1 MTTTGISETTSV
13 QSLQPSGDTMAGGAG
28 SVSVAAARE
37 QGLAEQARVEAA
49 AAAAA
54 AAEEMHKMKLD
65 LERQRLEMSRKEQ
78 AWEQEQLLQRE
89 QAIAD
94 QRAALEG
101 THRLIHR
108 VNISY

>member
-54 AAEEMHKMKLD
+54 AAEEMHKMKL
-65 LERQRLEMSRKEQ
+65 E
-78 AWEQEQLLQRE
+78 EQLLQRE